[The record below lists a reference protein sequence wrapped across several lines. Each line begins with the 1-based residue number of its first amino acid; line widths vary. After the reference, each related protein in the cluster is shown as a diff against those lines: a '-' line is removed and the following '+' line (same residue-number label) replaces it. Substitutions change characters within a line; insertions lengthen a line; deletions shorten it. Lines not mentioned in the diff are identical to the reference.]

1 MWPNP
6 PFPENLVTFTEEI
19 LNGKLHFLC
28 SVCPCILSNP
38 HILSLI
44 SISLYTR
51 ILASSYPRIHVCFLI
66 FIFLFNNN
74 KVNCLWVFYLY
85 ESQSSKYV
93 LYTWQEHLESFHCLI
108 LCLNLK
114 GATFSFSQVVGAI
127 IVVLCML
134 KFQVLNTR
142 SLATNYWD
150 PLDFIFYMGYF
161 WA

>member
-6 PFPENLVTFTEEI
+6 PFPADLVTFTEEI

-38 HILSLI
+38 HILRLI

-51 ILASSYPRIHVCFLI
+51 ILASSYSRIHVCFLI
-66 FIFLFNNN
+66 FIYLFIYLFNNN

-93 LYTWQEHLESFHCLI
+93 LYTWQEHLGSFHCLI

-114 GATFSFSQVVGAI
+114 GSYVFFFAGSWCHNCGPLHAK
-127 IVVLCML
+127 VL
-134 KFQVLNTR
+134 
-142 SLATNYWD
+142 SS
-150 PLDFIFYMGYF
+150 
-161 WA
+161 